1 MLNEQL
7 EATGGLKLTLHAA
20 LRMAQ
25 RSKSR
30 DLELMQAHATPVEA
44 GYVMKAS
51 DVQVAAAELKSRINQ
66 LERLRNQVLIV
77 SGKTVVTSYQG
88 DRAKQRRL
96 LRGMPR

>member
-44 GYVMKAS
+44 GYVM
-51 DVQVAAAELKSRINQ
+51 
-66 LERLRNQVLIV
+66 
-77 SGKTVVTSYQG
+77 
-88 DRAKQRRL
+88 
-96 LRGMPR
+96 